1 MTDEEKGEEWNKKWT
16 LPKPYE
22 VKPDYEE
29 RISRNKNINNN
40 SIYIIEGIESIQTS
54 MEDDRKHWQAS
65 DEFRQLYNI
74 RSERGRKRILLGN
87 KDQLDPDPVQR
98 YKESIESLNDVLNDV
113 KNKHQFKQE
122 QFINLDSSQLKSS
135 LLEHGN
141 EFIQTIFNYLISESK
156 EDLNSLL

>member
-87 KDQLDPDPVQR
+87 KD
-98 YKESIESLNDVLNDV
+98 
-113 KNKHQFKQE
+113 
-122 QFINLDSSQLKSS
+122 
-135 LLEHGN
+135 
-141 EFIQTIFNYLISESK
+141 
-156 EDLNSLL
+156 